1 MKKLFVYLCLCATI
15 TACQKKPKPE
25 EIQQHLKKAMTEF
38 LYNSVNNDSTRVK
51 FRVQEVIYF
60 EQDNGYECEFKV
72 GMIQNEKDTTG
83 VMKALVTKDFAK
95 VSRKL

>member
-1 MKKLFVYLCLCATI
+1 MKKLFACLFLFATI

-25 EIQQHLKKAMTEF
+25 EVQKHLKKAMTEF
-38 LYNSVNNDSTRVK
+38 LYTSVNNDSSRVQ
-51 FRVQEVIYF
+51 FRVHEVIYF
-60 EQDNGYECEFKV
+60 EQDNGYECEFRV
-72 GMIQNEKDTTG
+72 GMIQNGNDTTG